1 MSGGHRLW
9 ARWLPPRLLLS
20 GVTPPCQA
28 SAARLPSGQPG
39 LALPEAHDAGGSGC
53 TAQPWQQGLAQASGP
68 GRRVP
73 AAGGGRPA
81 ARPGPARPGND
92 PPPGVLPHIPVQ
104 GGGRRQRLQRERER
118 GPCRLSA
125 PFPRS
130 SRRDSRWA
138 PPPAALSA
146 NHSAGG
152 PATCAGHRHRP
163 FPRACAVAAARAS
176 LLLPRS
182 FLGVLLQRP
191 SRAMPKPPVLPPC
204 CPTSLGSVAEPGS
217 LAGQLHQHVTEGRL
231 RKTKKLLKRGVD
243 VDGQNT
249 AGQTGLFVAA
259 LLGHT
264 MVARLF
270 LRFRA
275 DPNHRCYDGSTPV
288 HAAAFSCQR
297 PLFAQVL
304 EAGGDL
310 RLHDQQGRTPQDWAE
325 QAGSDQNAEVLAF
338 IQQCRARMVGL
349 TLHREQGATQT
360 LSSRVEDS
368 PRSLRSSLSSLLSAF
383 FWSLDSSGTDWSGRG
398 PVVGFGQLCPSGPL
412 RPSFAS
418 VTPIAD
424 PDELLRAQA
433 EPDLSYENG
442 PYTLMSN
449 CLWKGQFVT
458 VRWLKPEPPGSRPH
472 GPTDLLVAEQQH
484 CSCLHHPQLL
494 LLLAVS
500 PSLDLCEVR
509 LVFERV
515 EMGSLY
521 WALHQEAPCPP
532 APPSC
537 LAALRLLL
545 QLCEALLF
553 LHGQGYVHRALTSH
567 AIQLVRPGLA
577 KLSSLEYMRPRAE
590 TGPRDP
596 APPPELYNW
605 LPPEVIRDRP
615 ASTTSDL
622 YSFCAVTQEIFTGA
636 VPWYG
641 AEGVAVQQWVQ
652 AGRALAPA
660 ACVPPPCY
668 EVVRAGLAF
677 RERERYGSLPD
688 IRYIL
693 RKALQEATGRPV
705 GPLSLSPRRLCTWAG
720 EAWTPLECLPAGESH
735 RVRMGWTGCTV
746 SRPSPPPLCS
756 PEVGDGSP
764 ERAAADGNAGR
775 WAEPGR
781 GSPVPGL
788 QGKGQSSPQVCQARE
803 ASDSSLE
810 VDSSSQE
817 ETRGWERGSPG
828 SSTAEP
834 ARSPALPC
842 VSSLQASACLLDQAQ
857 ASLETLERR
866 FASGIQALQDLVSLQ
881 GVLPARPRCGRRGA
895 GQTGPRACCSL
906 GALQGSGR
914 PPMAPVGEHSGGPR
928 GCPLQTLIDFSA
940 WVRMQEQ
947 QQGLGCSD
955 PAREPALD
963 SPFGTLQS
971 LDLLQEI
978 IDELKGTGDAA
989 VRQLA
994 SREQS
999 RPRGCWKCMK
1009 TLGHDPSS
1017 SQICSGVQ
1025 EGETLSH
1032 KD

>member
-1 MSGGHRLW
+1 MAAHPTALVPKW
-9 ARWLPPRLLLS
+9 PPS
-20 GVTPPCQA
+20 P
-28 SAARLPSGQPG
+28 
-39 LALPEAHDAGGSGC
+39 
-53 TAQPWQQGLAQASGP
+53 
-68 GRRVP
+68 
-73 AAGGGRPA
+73 
-81 ARPGPARPGND
+81 
-92 PPPGVLPHIPVQ
+92 
-104 GGGRRQRLQRERER
+104 
-118 GPCRLSA
+118 
-125 PFPRS
+125 
-130 SRRDSRWA
+130 
-138 PPPAALSA
+138 
-146 NHSAGG
+146 
-152 PATCAGHRHRP
+152 
-163 FPRACAVAAARAS
+163 
-176 LLLPRS
+176 
-182 FLGVLLQRP
+182 
-191 SRAMPKPPVLPPC
+191 RAMPKPPVLPPC
-204 CPTSLGSVAEPGS
+204 CPTSLGYVAEPGS
-217 LAGQLHQHVTEGRL
+217 LAGQLLQHATDGRL
-231 RKTKKLLKRGVD
+231 RKAKKLLKRGVD

-264 MVARLF
+264 AVARLF

-349 TLHREQGATQT
+349 TQHGEQGATQT
-360 LSSRVEDS
+360 LSSRIGGS
-368 PRSLRSSLSSLLSAF
+368 PRSLRSSFSSLLAAS
-383 FWSLDSSGTDWSGRG
+383 FWSLGSSRTDWSGRG
-398 PVVGFGQLCPSGPL
+398 PVAGFGQLCPSGPL

-424 PDELLRAQA
+424 PDELLRAEA
-433 EPDLSYENG
+433 EPDRSYENG

-449 CLWKGQFVT
+449 CLWKGQLVT
-458 VRWLKPEPPGSRPH
+458 LRGLKPEPPGSRPH

-484 CSCLHHPQLL
+484 CSHLHHPHLL

-500 PSLDLCEVR
+500 PSLDLREVR

-521 WALHQEAPCPP
+521 WALHQEAPHPP

-567 AIQLVRPGLA
+567 AVQLVRPGLA
-577 KLSSLEYMRPRAE
+577 KLGSLEYMQPRAR
-590 TGPRDP
+590 TGSGDP
-596 APPPELYNW
+596 TPPPELYNW
-605 LPPEVIRDRP
+605 LSPEVIRDRP

-641 AEGVAVQQWVQ
+641 AEGAAVRQWVQ
-652 AGRALAPA
+652 AGRSLAPD

-677 RERERYGSLPD
+677 RERERCGSLPD
-688 IRYIL
+688 IRYVL
-693 RKALQEATGRPV
+693 RKALQ
-705 GPLSLSPRRLCTWAG
+705 L
-720 EAWTPLECLPAGESH
+720 
-735 RVRMGWTGCTV
+735 
-746 SRPSPPPLCS
+746 
-756 PEVGDGSP
+756 GS
-764 ERAAADGNAGR
+764 
-775 WAEPGR
+775 

-788 QGKGQSSPQVCQARE
+788 QGKGQPSPLARQATA

-810 VDSSSQE
+810 VESSSQE
-817 ETRGWERGSPG
+817 GTRGCESGSPG
-828 SSTAEP
+828 SGTMEP
-834 ARSPALPC
+834 ARPPALPC
-842 VSSLQASACLLDQAQ
+842 VSSLQASACLLEQAQ

-866 FASGIQALQDLVSLQ
+866 FAAGIQALQDLVSLQ
-881 GVLPARPRCGRRGA
+881 GTRPAQPRCGRPGA
-895 GQTGPRACCSL
+895 GQTGATRACCSL
-906 GALQGSGR
+906 GALQGSGQ
-914 PPMAPVGEHSGGPR
+914 PPMAPAGERSR
-928 GCPLQTLIDFSA
+928 ARPLQTLIDFST

-947 QQGLGCSD
+947 QQGLGHPD
-955 PAREPALD
+955 LAREPALD

-978 IDELKGTGDAA
+978 IEELKGTGDAGA
-989 VRQLA
+989 RWPA
-994 SREQS
+994 GREQS
-999 RPRGCWKCMK
+999 RAAPQKRTARPHTAAERGTGPLRQDSWGAGGRGAWAS
-1009 TLGHDPSS
+1009 L
-1017 SQICSGVQ
+1017 
-1025 EGETLSH
+1025 
-1032 KD
+1032 

>member
-1 MSGGHRLW
+1 
-9 ARWLPPRLLLS
+9 
-20 GVTPPCQA
+20 
-28 SAARLPSGQPG
+28 
-39 LALPEAHDAGGSGC
+39 
-53 TAQPWQQGLAQASGP
+53 
-68 GRRVP
+68 
-73 AAGGGRPA
+73 
-81 ARPGPARPGND
+81 
-92 PPPGVLPHIPVQ
+92 
-104 GGGRRQRLQRERER
+104 
-118 GPCRLSA
+118 
-125 PFPRS
+125 
-130 SRRDSRWA
+130 
-138 PPPAALSA
+138 
-146 NHSAGG
+146 
-152 PATCAGHRHRP
+152 
-163 FPRACAVAAARAS
+163 
-176 LLLPRS
+176 
-182 FLGVLLQRP
+182 
-191 SRAMPKPPVLPPC
+191 MPKPPVLPPC
-204 CPTSLGSVAEPGS
+204 CPTSLGSVPEPGS
-217 LAGQLHQHVTEGRL
+217 LAGQLHLHATEGRL
-231 RKTKKLLKRGVD
+231 RKAKKLLKRGVD

-264 MVARLF
+264 VVARLF

-297 PLFAQVL
+297 LLFAQVL

-349 TLHREQGATQT
+349 TQHGEQGATQT
-360 LSSRVEDS
+360 LSSRVGGS
-368 PRSLRSSLSSLLSAF
+368 PRSLRSSFSSLSSLLSAS
-383 FWSLDSSGTDWSGRG
+383 FWFLDSSGTGWSGRG

-433 EPDLSYENG
+433 EPDRSYENG

-458 VRWLKPEPPGSRPH
+458 VRGLKPEPPGSRPH
-472 GPTDLLVAEQQH
+472 GPMDLLVAEQQH
-484 CSCLHHPQLL
+484 CSRLHHPQLL

-500 PSLDLCEVR
+500 PSLDLREVR

-567 AIQLVRPGLA
+567 AVQLVRPGLA
-577 KLSSLEYMRPRAE
+577 KLGSLEYMQPRAE

-596 APPPELYNW
+596 APPPDLYNW

-641 AEGVAVQQWVQ
+641 AEGAAVRQWVQ
-652 AGRALAPA
+652 AGRALAPD

-677 RERERYGSLPD
+677 RERERCGSLPD
-688 IRYIL
+688 IRYVL
-693 RKALQEATGRPV
+693 RKALQ
-705 GPLSLSPRRLCTWAG
+705 
-720 EAWTPLECLPAGESH
+720 
-735 RVRMGWTGCTV
+735 
-746 SRPSPPPLCS
+746 
-756 PEVGDGSP
+756 
-764 ERAAADGNAGR
+764 
-775 WAEPGR
+775 
-781 GSPVPGL
+781 
-788 QGKGQSSPQVCQARE
+788 
-803 ASDSSLE
+803 
-810 VDSSSQE
+810 
-817 ETRGWERGSPG
+817 
-828 SSTAEP
+828 EP

-866 FASGIQALQDLVSLQ
+866 FASGIQALQDFVSLQ
-881 GVLPARPRCGRRGA
+881 GALPARPCCGRRGA
-895 GQTGPRACCSL
+895 GQAGAPQACCSL

-914 PPMAPVGEHSGGPR
+914 PPMAPAGELSGASVGPEGR
-928 GCPLQTLIDFSA
+928 PLQTLIDFSA

-947 QQGLGCSD
+947 QQAGPAAGDHRRAEGHGRCQGQAAGGQGAEQVGTLPLSPSKGTFPLPCHPPLTPAPPSRAARQKRTAWPHAAAESGTVPLHQDSWGAGGRGLG
-955 PAREPALD
+955 P
-963 SPFGTLQS
+963 
-971 LDLLQEI
+971 
-978 IDELKGTGDAA
+978 
-989 VRQLA
+989 
-994 SREQS
+994 
-999 RPRGCWKCMK
+999 
-1009 TLGHDPSS
+1009 PS
-1017 SQICSGVQ
+1017 
-1025 EGETLSH
+1025 
-1032 KD
+1032 KR

>member
-1 MSGGHRLW
+1 
-9 ARWLPPRLLLS
+9 
-20 GVTPPCQA
+20 
-28 SAARLPSGQPG
+28 
-39 LALPEAHDAGGSGC
+39 
-53 TAQPWQQGLAQASGP
+53 
-68 GRRVP
+68 
-73 AAGGGRPA
+73 
-81 ARPGPARPGND
+81 
-92 PPPGVLPHIPVQ
+92 
-104 GGGRRQRLQRERER
+104 
-118 GPCRLSA
+118 
-125 PFPRS
+125 
-130 SRRDSRWA
+130 
-138 PPPAALSA
+138 
-146 NHSAGG
+146 
-152 PATCAGHRHRP
+152 
-163 FPRACAVAAARAS
+163 
-176 LLLPRS
+176 
-182 FLGVLLQRP
+182 
-191 SRAMPKPPVLPPC
+191 
-204 CPTSLGSVAEPGS
+204 
-217 LAGQLHQHVTEGRL
+217 
-231 RKTKKLLKRGVD
+231 
-243 VDGQNT
+243 
-249 AGQTGLFVAA
+249 
-259 LLGHT
+259 
-264 MVARLF
+264 
-270 LRFRA
+270 
-275 DPNHRCYDGSTPV
+275 RCYDGSTPV

-297 PLFAQVL
+297 PLFAQSSPCRPL
-304 EAGGDL
+304 
-310 RLHDQQGRTPQDWAE
+310 PQ
-325 QAGSDQNAEVLAF
+325 VLAF

-349 TLHREQGATQT
+349 TQHGEQGATQT
-360 LSSRVEDS
+360 LSSRVGGS
-368 PRSLRSSLSSLLSAF
+368 PCSLRSSFSSLSSLLSASF
-383 FWSLDSSGTDWSGRG
+383 CLPHRSLDSSGTDWSGRG

-433 EPDLSYENG
+433 EPDRSYENG
-442 PYTLMSN
+442 PYMLMSN

-458 VRWLKPEPPGSRPH
+458 VRGLKPEPPGSRPH
-472 GPTDLLVAEQQH
+472 GPMDLLVAEQQH
-484 CSCLHHPQLL
+484 CSRLHHPQLL

-500 PSLDLCEVR
+500 PSLDLREVR

-567 AIQLVRPGLA
+567 AVQLVRPGLA
-577 KLSSLEYMRPRAE
+577 KLGSLEYMQPRAE

-641 AEGVAVQQWVQ
+641 AEGAAVRQWVQ
-652 AGRALAPA
+652 AGRALAPD

-677 RERERYGSLPD
+677 RERERCGSLPD
-688 IRYIL
+688 IRYVL
-693 RKALQEATGRPV
+693 RKALQ
-705 GPLSLSPRRLCTWAG
+705 
-720 EAWTPLECLPAGESH
+720 
-735 RVRMGWTGCTV
+735 
-746 SRPSPPPLCS
+746 
-756 PEVGDGSP
+756 
-764 ERAAADGNAGR
+764 
-775 WAEPGR
+775 PGR

-788 QGKGQSSPQVCQARE
+788 QGKGQPSPQVSQARE

-817 ETRGWERGSPG
+817 ESRGWERGSPG

-881 GVLPARPRCGRRGA
+881 GVLPARPCCSRRGA
-895 GQTGPRACCSL
+895 GQAGVPRACCSL

-914 PPMAPVGEHSGGPR
+914 PPMAPAGEHSGASAGPE
-928 GCPLQTLIDFSA
+928 GHPLQTLIDFSA

-947 QQGLGCSD
+947 QQGLGCSN
-955 PAREPALD
+955 PACEPTLD

-978 IDELKGTGDAA
+978 IDELKGTGDAGA
-989 VRQLA
+989 RRPA
-994 SREQS
+994 GREQS
-999 RPRGCWKCMK
+999 RAARQKRTAWPHTAAESGTVPLRQDSWGAGGRGAWAS
-1009 TLGHDPSS
+1009 L
-1017 SQICSGVQ
+1017 
-1025 EGETLSH
+1025 
-1032 KD
+1032 

>member
-1 MSGGHRLW
+1 
-9 ARWLPPRLLLS
+9 
-20 GVTPPCQA
+20 
-28 SAARLPSGQPG
+28 
-39 LALPEAHDAGGSGC
+39 
-53 TAQPWQQGLAQASGP
+53 
-68 GRRVP
+68 
-73 AAGGGRPA
+73 
-81 ARPGPARPGND
+81 
-92 PPPGVLPHIPVQ
+92 
-104 GGGRRQRLQRERER
+104 
-118 GPCRLSA
+118 
-125 PFPRS
+125 
-130 SRRDSRWA
+130 
-138 PPPAALSA
+138 
-146 NHSAGG
+146 
-152 PATCAGHRHRP
+152 
-163 FPRACAVAAARAS
+163 
-176 LLLPRS
+176 
-182 FLGVLLQRP
+182 
-191 SRAMPKPPVLPPC
+191 MPKPPVLPPC
-204 CPTSLGSVAEPGS
+204 CPTSLGSVAELGS
-217 LAGQLHQHVTEGRL
+217 LAGQLHQHATEGRL
-231 RKTKKLLKRGVD
+231 RKAKKLLKRGVD

-338 IQQCRARMVGL
+338 IKQCRARMVGL
-349 TLHREQGATQT
+349 TQHGEQGATQT
-360 LSSRVEDS
+360 LSSRVGGS
-368 PRSLRSSLSSLLSAF
+368 PRSLRSSFSSLSSLLSAS

-433 EPDLSYENG
+433 EPDRSYENG

-458 VRWLKPEPPGSRPH
+458 VRGLKPEPPGSRPH
-472 GPTDLLVAEQQH
+472 GPMDLLVAEQQH
-484 CSCLHHPQLL
+484 CSRLHHPQLL

-500 PSLDLCEVR
+500 PSLDLREVR

-567 AIQLVRPGLA
+567 AVQLVRPGLA
-577 KLSSLEYMRPRAE
+577 KLGSLEYMQPRAE

-641 AEGVAVQQWVQ
+641 AEGAAVRQWVQ
-652 AGRALAPA
+652 AGRALAPD

-677 RERERYGSLPD
+677 RERERCGSLPD
-688 IRYIL
+688 IRYVL
-693 RKALQEATGRPV
+693 RKALQKATGQLG
-705 GPLSLSPRRLCTWAG
+705 GPLSLSPRRLCAWAG
-720 EAWTPLECLPAGESH
+720 EAWTPLECLPAAPAGESH
-735 RVRMGWTGCTV
+735 GVRVGWTGCTD
-746 SRPSPPPLCS
+746 SRPSPPPFCS
-756 PEVGDGSP
+756 PEPLYYEVGDGSP
-764 ERAAADGNAGR
+764 ERAAADGNADR
-775 WAEPGR
+775 CAEPGR

-788 QGKGQSSPQVCQARE
+788 QGKGQPSPQVSQARE

-817 ETRGWERGSPG
+817 ESRGWESGSPG

-881 GVLPARPRCGRRGA
+881 GVLPARPCCSRRGA
-895 GQTGPRACCSL
+895 GQAGVPRACCSL
-906 GALQGSGR
+906 GALQGSGW
-914 PPMAPVGEHSGGPR
+914 PPMAPAGEHSGASPGPE
-928 GCPLQTLIDFSA
+928 GHPLQTLIDFSA

-947 QQGLGCSD
+947 QQGLGCSN
-955 PAREPALD
+955 PACEPTLD

-978 IDELKGTGDAA
+978 IDELKGTGDAGA
-989 VRQLA
+989 RRPA
-994 SREQS
+994 GREQS
-999 RPRGCWKCMK
+999 RAARQKRTAWPHTAAESGTVPLRQDSWGAGGRGAWAS
-1009 TLGHDPSS
+1009 L
-1017 SQICSGVQ
+1017 
-1025 EGETLSH
+1025 
-1032 KD
+1032 

>member
-1 MSGGHRLW
+1 
-9 ARWLPPRLLLS
+9 
-20 GVTPPCQA
+20 
-28 SAARLPSGQPG
+28 
-39 LALPEAHDAGGSGC
+39 
-53 TAQPWQQGLAQASGP
+53 
-68 GRRVP
+68 
-73 AAGGGRPA
+73 
-81 ARPGPARPGND
+81 
-92 PPPGVLPHIPVQ
+92 
-104 GGGRRQRLQRERER
+104 
-118 GPCRLSA
+118 
-125 PFPRS
+125 
-130 SRRDSRWA
+130 
-138 PPPAALSA
+138 
-146 NHSAGG
+146 
-152 PATCAGHRHRP
+152 
-163 FPRACAVAAARAS
+163 
-176 LLLPRS
+176 
-182 FLGVLLQRP
+182 
-191 SRAMPKPPVLPPC
+191 MPKPPVLPPC
-204 CPTSLGSVAEPGS
+204 CPTSLGSVPEPGS
-217 LAGQLHQHVTEGRL
+217 LAGQLHLHATEGRL
-231 RKTKKLLKRGVD
+231 RKAKKLLKRGVD

-264 MVARLF
+264 VVARLF

-297 PLFAQVL
+297 LLFAQVL

-349 TLHREQGATQT
+349 TQHGEQGATQT
-360 LSSRVEDS
+360 LSSRVGGS
-368 PRSLRSSLSSLLSAF
+368 PRSLRSSFSSLSSLLSAS
-383 FWSLDSSGTDWSGRG
+383 FWFLDSSGTGWSGRG

-433 EPDLSYENG
+433 EPDRSYENG

-449 CLWKGQFVT
+449 
-458 VRWLKPEPPGSRPH
+458 R
-472 GPTDLLVAEQQH
+472 
-484 CSCLHHPQLL
+484 LHHPQLL

-500 PSLDLCEVR
+500 PSLDLREVR

-567 AIQLVRPGLA
+567 AVQLVRPGLA
-577 KLSSLEYMRPRAE
+577 KLGSLEYMQPRAE

-596 APPPELYNW
+596 APPPDLYNW

-641 AEGVAVQQWVQ
+641 AEGAAVRQWVQ
-652 AGRALAPA
+652 AGRALAPD

-677 RERERYGSLPD
+677 RERERCGSLPD
-688 IRYIL
+688 IRYVL
-693 RKALQEATGRPV
+693 RKALQKATGRPG
-705 GPLSLSPRRLCTWAG
+705 GPLSLSPRRLCVWAG
-720 EAWTPLECLPAGESH
+720 EAWTPLECLPAAPAE
-735 RVRMGWTGCTV
+735 
-746 SRPSPPPLCS
+746 PLYY
-756 PEVGDGSP
+756 EVGDGSP
-764 ERAAADGNAGR
+764 ERAAADGNTDR

-788 QGKGQSSPQVCQARE
+788 QGKKQPTPHVSQARE

-817 ETRGWERGSPG
+817 ESRGWESGSPG
-828 SSTAEP
+828 SSTTEP

-866 FASGIQALQDLVSLQ
+866 FASGIQALQDFVSLQ
-881 GVLPARPRCGRRGA
+881 GALPARPCCGRRGA
-895 GQTGPRACCSL
+895 GQAGAPQACCSL

-914 PPMAPVGEHSGGPR
+914 PPMAPAGELSGASVGPEGR
-928 GCPLQTLIDFSA
+928 PLQTLIDFSA

-947 QQGLGCSD
+947 QQAGPAAGDHRRAEGHGRCQGQAAGGQGAEQVGTLPLSPSKGTFPLPCHPPLTPAPPSRAARQKRTAWPHAAAESGTVPLHQDSWGAGGRGLG
-955 PAREPALD
+955 P
-963 SPFGTLQS
+963 
-971 LDLLQEI
+971 
-978 IDELKGTGDAA
+978 
-989 VRQLA
+989 
-994 SREQS
+994 
-999 RPRGCWKCMK
+999 
-1009 TLGHDPSS
+1009 PS
-1017 SQICSGVQ
+1017 
-1025 EGETLSH
+1025 
-1032 KD
+1032 KR